1 MRVLI
6 VFTVFM
12 FCMIGLANSANLY
25 PDQVIYKGQSL
36 SSDDGRYQLVMQH
49 DGNLVYYRT
58 SDWSARW
65 HTSTQNRGGHLAV
78 MQRDGNFVVYDIY
91 WNALWHTGTYGRP
104 GAYIAAQ
111 TDGNLVIYQNGQPLW
126 NIGVDTVVQD
136 PKYRADVVGRN
147 MENNMPY
154 AWLGHIGLYDGLGGV
169 YEVLNDGKPN
179 AVAYNTLINFKQRAY
194 NGYWGAAA
202 PKIPDY
208 FVTGCFADYCG
219 SSSYKTVDARFAM
232 ALRAF
237 QILAI
242 GAEYTHLA
250 QYTPATPRYPDRSTR
265 QGTYRCDTYILNIF
279 NAYEA
284 NITDAYG
291 TPINIPALPLN
302 HPIRR
307 WINFT
312 MELRTVI
319 TPLSIFN
326 KLKAYAG

>member
-1 MRVLI
+1 MRVL
-6 VFTVFM
+6 TVFAV
-12 FCMIGLANSANLY
+12 FLFWMIGLANSANLY

-65 HTSTQNRGGHLAV
+65 HISTQNRGGHLAV

-126 NIGVDTVVQD
+126 NIGVDTMVQD

-179 AVAYNTLINFKQRAY
+179 AVAYNTLIN
-194 NGYWGAAA
+194 
-202 PKIPDY
+202 
-208 FVTGCFADYCG
+208 
-219 SSSYKTVDARFAM
+219 SSSGPTTDTGERPLRRSLITLLPAASQTIAARHLIKPSMPDLEWHYAHFKSSQLCGIYAFCSICARDAPISRSLHAPGYISM
-232 ALRAF
+232 R
-237 QILAI
+237 
-242 GAEYTHLA
+242 HL
-250 QYTPATPRYPDRSTR
+250 
-265 QGTYRCDTYILNIF
+265 YIEHL
-279 NAYEA
+279 
-284 NITDAYG
+284 
-291 TPINIPALPLN
+291 
-302 HPIRR
+302 
-307 WINFT
+307 
-312 MELRTVI
+312 
-319 TPLSIFN
+319 
-326 KLKAYAG
+326 